1 MSARVLVVDDILP
14 NVKLLEAKL
23 ACEYYDV
30 ITATSG
36 QEALEKVESENPD
49 IVLLDV
55 MMPGMDGF
63 EVCKRIKSNSEKAHI
78 PVVMV
83 TALTD
88 IQDKVRG
95 LEVGADDFLSK
106 PINDVALM
114 ARVRSLARLKMA
126 LDEWRIREN
135 AANQFGVVTE
145 KTNLMKEPVEGARIL
160 LIEDKEFDKN
170 KVIEALATD
179 LNIVMTVDSGM
190 KAMELVASQEF
201 DILMVSLNL
210 ENEDGLRLCSH
221 LRSNER
227 TRALPIVM
235 IAEERDMD
243 RVAHGME
250 IGAYDYI
257 LRPIE
262 KSELLARMRTQ
273 VRRKRFQERLRS
285 SYEISLSM
293 ALTDSLTG
301 LYNRRYLEVHLEKLI
316 ESNAQSKKALAVIM
330 LDIDH
335 FKEVND
341 THGHG
346 VGDEV
351 LKIFS
356 ERLKDNV
363 RSFDLVT
370 RMGGE
375 EFVVI
380 LPDVSPE
387 RAYMVAERLRKSI
400 GEVPIPCAVEGG
412 ALKITTSVGGAIIN
426 NGGHNNASV
435 LERADKTLYEAKK
448 SGRDCTIFEGKG
460 KITADDYKEIERVF
474 MAEDASENV
483 ASATN
488 IIVEEQTEK
497 ENTTS
502 QA

>member
-23 ACEYYDV
+23 ACEYYEV

-36 QEALEKVESENPD
+36 QEALDKIKSENPD

-63 EVCKRIKSNSEKAHI
+63 EVCTRIKANPETAHI

-126 LDEWRIREN
+126 LDEWRLREN
-135 AANQFGVVTE
+135 AATQFGVVTE
-145 KTNLMKEPVEGARIL
+145 KTNLMEEPIEGARIL
-160 LIEDKEFDKN
+160 LIEDKDYDKD
-170 KVIEALATD
+170 KIIEALSAD
-179 LNIVMTVDSGM
+179 LNIVMTAPDGI
-190 KAMELVASQEF
+190 KAMEMVAAQDF
-201 DILMVSLNL
+201 DVLMVSLNL
-210 ENEDGLRLCSH
+210 RDEDGLRLCSH
-221 LRSNER
+221 FRSNQR
-227 TRALPIVM
+227 TRALPIIM
-235 IAEERDMD
+235 ISDEKDMV

-257 LRPIE
+257 LRPLE
-262 KSELLARMRTQ
+262 KSELVARVRTQ
-273 VRRKRFQERLRS
+273 VRRRRFQERLRS

-301 LYNRRYLEVHLEKLI
+301 LYNRRYLEVHLDKLI
-316 ESNAQSKKALAVIM
+316 ESNTQSKKALAVLIM
-330 LDIDH
+330 DIDY
-335 FKEVND
+335 FKDVND
-341 THGHG
+341 VHGHN

-351 LKIFS
+351 LKVFS
-356 ERLKDNV
+356 ERVRNNI
-363 RSFDLVT
+363 RSFDLAA
-370 RMGGE
+370 RYGGE

-387 RAYMVAERLRKSI
+387 RAYMIAERLRRSI
-400 GEVPIPCAVEGG
+400 SETPITCSAEGG
-412 ALKITTSVGGAIIN
+412 AITVTTSIGGAIIES
-426 NGGHNNASV
+426 GTHNN
-435 LERADKTLYEAKK
+435 LEVIGRADKCLYEAKNT
-448 SGRDCTIFEGKG
+448 GRNRTIFEGKG
-460 KITADDYKEIERVF
+460 LISREDYQEIERAVYTQ
-474 MAEDASENV
+474 DL
-483 ASATN
+483 
-488 IIVEEQTEK
+488 EEFGG
-497 ENTTS
+497 
-502 QA
+502 